1 MNDEEFRAFLS
12 FVFDTYVRPRVHTA
26 LHYLGPMGE
35 RFGYDID
42 RMRRAAQLARF
53 IQAFSDNDDD
63 VYSTLRG
70 DRIANT
76 VDDVGNV
83 VSNSVRVLDETGF
96 LDALNA
102 HYDEI
107 LEGLSVEH
115 MPPSELSLLRE
126 LGSDDPQ
133 RDLRAV
139 IFIMRARRNK
149 RFQADRTRVE
159 QDLSRV
165 AKELSEAA
173 QQIQKAAQTM
183 QGLADVPPHARKPRR
198 WFKGLGQIAQG
209 MAVSLANVGLALA
222 WLHFPVSPETQTWGS
237 LVSVTTG
244 IGMAAA
250 GAGDLRGE

>member
-1 MNDEEFRAFLS
+1 MNDDEYRAFLS
-12 FVFDTYVRPRVHTA
+12 FVFDTYVRPR
-26 LHYLGPMGE
+26 LHVVMHHFGPMGE
-35 RFGYDID
+35 RFEYEID

-83 VSNSVRVLDETGF
+83 VSRSARVLDETGF
-96 LDALNA
+96 VDALNA

-107 LEGLSVEH
+107 VDGLSVEH
-115 MPPSELSLLRE
+115 LPKSEASLLRE
-126 LGSDDPQ
+126 LGSEDPQ
-133 RDLRAV
+133 RDLMAV
-139 IFIMRARRNK
+139 IFIMRSRRNK

-165 AKELSEAA
+165 AKELSEAG
-173 QQIQKAAQTM
+173 QQIQEAAQKM
-183 QGLADVPPHARKPRR
+183 QGFADVPPHVRKPRR

-209 MAVSLANVGLALA
+209 TAVSLANVGLAIG
-222 WLHFPVSPETQTWGS
+222 WLHFPVSAETQTWGS
-237 LVSVTTG
+237 LASVTTG
-244 IGMAAA
+244 IGMVAA